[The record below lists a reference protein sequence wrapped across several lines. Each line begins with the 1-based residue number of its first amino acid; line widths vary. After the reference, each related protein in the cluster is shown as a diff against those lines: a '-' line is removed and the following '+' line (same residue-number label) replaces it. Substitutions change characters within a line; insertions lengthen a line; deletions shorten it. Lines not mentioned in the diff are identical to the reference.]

1 MPVRHKLP
9 VELANLRAHAFGR
22 ALERGH
28 SGTAT
33 THYQGSVYTVTVL
46 LYRLRGGR
54 TGSSARW
61 LVDGRFTTETRL
73 PSARSVKRVA
83 KS

>member
-1 MPVRHKLP
+1 VPVRHKLP
-9 VELANLRAHAFGR
+9 LELANLRAQALGL
-22 ALERGH
+22 ALEGGH

-33 THYQGSVYTVTVL
+33 GHYQGSVYTVTVL
-46 LYRLRGGR
+46 VYRLRGGR

-73 PSARSVKRVA
+73 PSAL
-83 KS
+83 